1 MRTST
6 KEVVS
11 KIVKILKNERPDYI
25 YLRNLF
31 KKIREEFA
39 IEVETQTK
47 RLPYVPTA
55 EEIKRYYEV
64 VWQSRETKHMVLIK
78 ILLYTGVRVNELV
91 NIKLQDIDYDS
102 CQIRINL
109 GKGSKER
116 IVPFPV
122 GFRETLML
130 YAKNEETSG
139 AIYLFES
146 NRKKAFTTRGIR
158 KILANYAKKANI
170 AQSLSPHKLRHFL
183 FTWLKKQG
191 IDDALIQ
198 PYSGHETRQ
207 SLEIYSKSSLN
218 DSQGA
223 YNEIIDKFPT
233 LMTGG
238 GTLAVK
244 K

>member
-1 MRTST
+1 MRTPT
-6 KEVVS
+6 REVVA
-11 KIVKILKNERPDYI
+11 KIVKILKTEHPDYI
-25 YLRNLF
+25 YLRDLF
-31 KKIREEFA
+31 KKIREEFE

-47 RLPYVPTA
+47 RLPYVPTE

-109 GKGSKER
+109 GKGNKDR
-116 IVPFPV
+116 IVPFPIN
-122 GFRETLML
+122 FRETLML
-130 YAKNEETSG
+130 YAKNEGTSG

-158 KILANYAKKANI
+158 KILANYAEKANM

-207 SLEIYSKSSLN
+207 SLEIYSKLSLS
-218 DSQGA
+218 DSQEA
-223 YNEIIDKFPT
+223 YNEIIDKFP
-233 LMTGG
+233 
-238 GTLAVK
+238 VR
-244 K
+244 